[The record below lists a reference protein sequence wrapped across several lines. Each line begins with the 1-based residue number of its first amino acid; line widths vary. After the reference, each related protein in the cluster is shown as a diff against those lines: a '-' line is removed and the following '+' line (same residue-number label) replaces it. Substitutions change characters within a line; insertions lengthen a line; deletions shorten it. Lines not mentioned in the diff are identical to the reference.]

1 MMADINTATFTGRLG
16 SDIELKCTQ
25 SGASVCSFSIAVER
39 RKGKDEESATVDWI
53 DCVAWRSTAEY
64 LSTYYGKGRKIGVS
78 GRLQTRIWEDKN
90 GQKRKSVELIVES
103 VTPCDSKKSDAAEQ
117 NVANIDHSD
126 FEEISSEDDLPF

>member
-1 MMADINTATFTGRLG
+1 MADINTATFTGRLG

-25 SGASVCSFSIAVER
+25 SGASVCSFSIAIER
-39 RKGKDEESATVDWI
+39 RKGKDEETATVDWI

-103 VTPCDSKKSDAAEQ
+103 VTPCDSKRSDATEQ

-126 FEEISSEDDLPF
+126 FEEIPGEDDFPF

>member
-25 SGASVCSFSIAVER
+25 SGTSVCSFAIAVER
-39 RKGKDEESATVDWI
+39 RKGKDEESARVDWI

-103 VTPCDSKKSDAAEQ
+103 VTPCDSKRSDAVEQ

-126 FEEISSEDDLPF
+126 FEEIPGEDDFPF

>member
-1 MMADINTATFTGRLG
+1 MADINTATFTGRLG

-25 SGASVCSFSIAVER
+25 SGTSVCSFAIAVER

-90 GQKRKSVELIVES
+90 GQKRIRRSVWCLLRAIAYPHGREIRIVITVAITVITS
-103 VTPCDSKKSDAAEQ
+103 VLRKTTP
-117 NVANIDHSD
+117 
-126 FEEISSEDDLPF
+126 

>member
-1 MMADINTATFTGRLG
+1 MADINTATFTGRLG

-25 SGASVCSFSIAVER
+25 SGTSVCSFTIAVER
-39 RKGKDEESATVDWI
+39 RKGKDEESARVDWI

-90 GQKRKSVELIVES
+90 GQKRKSVELTVEN
-103 VTPCDSKKSDAAEQ
+103 VTPCDSKKSDTAEQ
-117 NVANIDHSD
+117 NVANIDYSD
-126 FEEISSEDDLPF
+126 FEEIPNEEDLPF